1 MLPEEQEQW
10 KDVDPSM
17 MSDEETLDSSTLK
30 CCQPDWRLS
39 AFYNFL
45 DELDRR
51 LYQTCQNPRK
61 ARVLGTPLKCPV
73 PDGVKEWMTAQF
85 SD

>member
-10 KDVDPSM
+10 KDVEPAM
-17 MSDEETLDSSTLK
+17 MSDEETLDSLTLK
-30 CCQPDWRLS
+30 RCRPDWRSS
-39 AFYNFL
+39 AFNNFL

-51 LYQTCQNPRK
+51 SYQTSQNPRK
-61 ARVLGTPLKCPV
+61 ARVLGTPLKCPI
-73 PDGVKEWMTAQF
+73 PDGVKDWMTAPL